1 MIHEKLISEIC
12 IIIVILGNMENEDN
26 GFTLEYRIDLHKQ
39 ILKEREKQLD
49 SDDNT
54 VYSRDL
60 IQKYIIEEKLII
72 SELQQKLQ
80 MK

>member
-1 MIHEKLISEIC
+1 
-12 IIIVILGNMENEDN
+12 MENEDN

-72 SELQQKLQ
+72 SELQQRLQ

>member
-1 MIHEKLISEIC
+1 MIHEKIISEIC

>member
-1 MIHEKLISEIC
+1 
-12 IIIVILGNMENEDN
+12 MENEDN
-26 GFTLEYRIDLHKQ
+26 GFTLEYRIDLHK

>member
-1 MIHEKLISEIC
+1 MIHEKLIFEIC

-72 SELQQKLQ
+72 SKLQQKLQ